1 MTAGGVC
8 GNREW
13 WGGIRIHSARTVREE
28 GGPNY
33 DRTSV
38 IPPRRCAKSS
48 GLQKESISVGD
59 TGRRAIFARCDEYGE
74 RLTAGEYEI
83 VGECEYFRRMATY
96 VLVI

>member
-1 MTAGGVC
+1 MGIANGG
-8 GNREW
+8 
-13 WGGIRIHSARTVREE
+13 EE
-28 GGPNY
+28 LGSIPPGRYGRRGGPNY

-38 IPPRRCAKSS
+38 IPPRRCAESS
-48 GLQKESISVGD
+48 GLEKESISVGD